1 MSRHIREKHPRPLDI
16 FGEERYDESDTSDN
30 EKLYKCDLCD
40 KMFKNAR
47 SIPSHVKKFHAD
59 LVK

>member
-1 MSRHIREKHPRPLDI
+1 MREKHPHQ
-16 FGEERYDESDTSDN
+16 GGYDESDTSDN